1 MMKKII
7 NYLKIDYNR
16 RTYIF
21 ASISVLINF
30 AFSIYNGVIG
40 FVFNSIWH
48 LSIFGYYLLLMF
60 IKALLILGKNCNKN
74 GKTNKQNIIIFISF
88 IILIITTIAMIGP
101 AVILVQ
107 NKRIYDWG
115 LIPAIA
121 MAAYTTY
128 SITMAIININKVK
141 ANDDSIVKQIR
152 LINMIAAI
160 MSVLVLQ
167 NTLILASG
175 EYSNDMKLLS
185 IFTSIAIIMTIII
198 IVIYSL
204 IKTVKKR

>member
-1 MMKKII
+1 
-7 NYLKIDYNR
+7 
-16 RTYIF
+16 
-21 ASISVLINF
+21 
-30 AFSIYNGVIG
+30 
-40 FVFNSIWH
+40 
-48 LSIFGYYLLLMF
+48 MF
-60 IKALLILGKNCNKN
+60 IKALLILGKKFNKN
-74 GKTNKQNIIIFISF
+74 EKANKQNIIIFISF

-185 IFTSIAIIMTIII
+185 IFTSIAIIMAIII

>member
-60 IKALLILGKNCNKN
+60 IKALLILGKKFNKN
-74 GKTNKQNIIIFISF
+74 GKANKQNIIIFISF

-128 SITMAIININKVK
+128 SITMAIFNINKVK

-167 NTLILASG
+167 NTLILANG

-185 IFTSIAIIMTIII
+185 IFTSIAIIMAIII

-204 IKTVKKR
+204 IKTVKNR